1 MAGRSELDA
10 ESRLK
15 MFLHAVADH
24 PWAGPGL
31 IQSYS
36 GLREREFA
44 SVAQPLALER
54 GLVERV
60 AIPAEGRA
68 PRRFGLTPA
77 GAAELG
83 LKREASGSFLR
94 DALLRALNLDVARL
108 LLTEWIAEVE
118 MIWSLSPYVIP
129 ATYLRQSKGG
139 TMKKMDAYAD
149 AAYRSL
155 RLDGLACIKFGPRE
169 FLNIAIL
176 VDPGDLKVDWLFHQ
190 FRSVSAWKRRPEFK
204 WHLRTFPVV
213 VVIAANDLRR
223 GQLIGLW
230 REAMPAGSLRMTTRL
245 MLMRPRRERSWWNER
260 GQLTALW
267 GGVSPFESPCL
278 KPRNEHWWGEIA
290 PSEAEADPA
299 HSPLVMKRKSA
310 GVIQA
315 SARSNAG
322 SARVIRDHLA
332 VSARGREILD
342 RVGQYPLISIGELAI
357 VLKVSEQ
364 NIFAGMKQL
373 RQFELVWCPVDK
385 TSYVLTGRGLVLLA
399 AQAGHSVVE
408 YAELRRWPVQFNGQ
422 QFEYSTSALLAS
434 RDHDRL
440 VLDFLVGL
448 RRYGERV
455 RLALVTWDHVQCLY
469 EFPVSDVSRLLPSL
483 RALQARVIP
492 DAGGTVRVFREGE
505 KSIEISFW
513 LEIDRHGRRGHALMR
528 KLARYYQ
535 AGSGGRGVMRNLPR
549 LLVVVQQ
556 NDEARLRK
564 LQRRFITLDK
574 YYGVRLDARL
584 TRVDLLKGDQGGIDP
599 TRPVWRTP
607 ESSLFISAFD
617 ERGSFPAKIR

>member
-1 MAGRSELDA
+1 MADRRDLED

-60 AIPAEGRA
+60 ALPAEGRA
-68 PRRFGLTPA
+68 PRRFGLTPT
-77 GAAELG
+77 GAAKLG
-83 LKREASGSFLR
+83 LNFLGSFLR
-94 DALLRALNLDVARL
+94 DALLRALNLDVARF

-118 MIWSLSPYVIP
+118 MIWSLSPYTIP
-129 ATYLRQSKGG
+129 ATCLRQGKGG
-139 TMKKMDAYAD
+139 TVKKMDAYAD

-155 RLDGLACIKFGPRE
+155 RLDGVACIKFGPHE
-169 FLNIAIL
+169 FLNAVIL
-176 VDPGDLKVDWLFHQ
+176 VDPGNLKVDWLFHQ
-190 FRSVSAWKRRPEFK
+190 FRSISAWQRRPEFK
-204 WHLRTFPVV
+204 WHIRTFPVV

-230 REAMPAGSLRMTTRL
+230 REAVHAGPLRMTTRA
-245 MLMRPRRERSWWNER
+245 MLGRPHRERSWWNER

-267 GGVSPFESPCL
+267 GGVVPFESPCL
-278 KPRNEHWWGEIA
+278 KPQDEHWWGEIA

-299 HSPLVMKRKSA
+299 HAPLVLKRKSA

-315 SARSNAG
+315 AARSDTG
-322 SARVIRDHLA
+322 SARLLCDHLA

-342 RVGQYPLISIGELAI
+342 RVGQYPLITIGELAV
-357 VLKVSEQ
+357 VLGVSEQ

-373 RQFELVWCPVDK
+373 RERELVYCPVDK
-385 TSYVLTGRGLVLLA
+385 TSYLLTGRGLALLA
-399 AQAGHSVVE
+399 AQAGHATRVVE
-408 YAELRRWPVQFNGQ
+408 YAELRRWPVQVNGQ
-422 QFEYSTSALLAS
+422 QVEYALSALLAS
-434 RDHDRL
+434 REHDRL

-448 RRYGERV
+448 RRYSERA
-455 RLALVTWDHVQCLY
+455 RLALITWDHVQCLY
-469 EFPVSDVSRLLPSL
+469 EFPVPDTSRLLPSL
-483 RALQARVIP
+483 RALQTRVIP

-505 KSIEISFW
+505 KSVEISFW
-513 LEIDRHGRRGHALMR
+513 LEIDRHGRRGNALMQ
-528 KLARYYQ
+528 KLSRYYQ
-535 AGSGGRGVMRNLPR
+535 AVSGGRGVMRNLPR
-549 LLVVVQQ
+549 LLVVVRQ

-564 LQRRFITLDK
+564 FQRRFITLDK
-574 YYGVRLDARL
+574 YHGVRLDVRL
-584 TRVDLLKGDQGGIDP
+584 TRVDLLKGDQEGIDP
-599 TRPVWRTP
+599 TRSVWRTP
-607 ESSLFISAFD
+607 GSSLFGPAFD
-617 ERGSFPAKIR
+617 